1 MVWIM
6 CTCKWALIQIIAKDG
21 EFGSYIIDKN
31 LGCWMCNM
39 KVYGCNNKCN
49 NESLLIFKGTDITF
63 GCSSCECDD
72 FFGDKNWMLTTI

>member
-1 MVWIM
+1 
-6 CTCKWALIQIIAKDG
+6 
-21 EFGSYIIDKN
+21 
-31 LGCWMCNM
+31 MCNM

-72 FFGDKNWMLTTI
+72 FFGDKN